1 MSASADVL
9 AMAKVEVD
17 LNAIPE
23 GKNVR
28 LLPSCLVRYL
38 YCQNYV
44 LNVNTQN
51 RSLSNGVV
59 SPSSSD
65 TEPPMKSRKPRTS
78 RLRL

>member
-28 LLPSCLVRYL
+28 ASPHQYSILVIYHSD
-38 YCQNYV
+38 
-44 LNVNTQN
+44 NTNLSKN
-51 RSLSNGVV
+51 RSLSSGVV
-59 SPSSSD
+59 SRSSSD
-65 TEPPMKSRKPRTS
+65 TELKKKSRKPRTS
-78 RLRL
+78 RSSH